1 MIIGKGVRPVKSTAV
16 RFVQTADAVFL
27 VLLAGLFAQWMID
40 PSSDFILR
48 NWMMVNI
55 AMLFIAIVGAGAYI
69 SVKPMLGSQ
78 RTEMHLMA
86 AK

>member
-1 MIIGKGVRPVKSTAV
+1 MRKGVRPVNSTAV

-78 RTEMHLMA
+78 KREMHLVA